1 MSEQQTK
8 SPIELVT
15 ELLGTMAARAVEAER
30 QRDKAKK
37 NADEWYGYYQNKDAE
52 LKEVE
57 AKLGAEIAEHQ
68 NTRQTLR
75 EALDTISKM
84 KGEQDNG

>member
-8 SPIELVT
+8 NPIELVT
-15 ELLGTMAARAVEAER
+15 ELLGTMTARAVEAER
-30 QRDKAKK
+30 QRDEAK
-37 NADEWYGYYQNKDAE
+37 KDAE
-52 LKEVE
+52 LKEAE
-57 AKLGAEIAEHQ
+57 AKLSAEITEHQ
-68 NTRQTLR
+68 STRQTLR